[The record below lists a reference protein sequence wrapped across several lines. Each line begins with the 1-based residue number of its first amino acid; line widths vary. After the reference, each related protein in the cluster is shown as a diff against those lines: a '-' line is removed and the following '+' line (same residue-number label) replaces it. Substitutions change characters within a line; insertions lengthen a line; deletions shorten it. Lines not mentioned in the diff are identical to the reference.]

1 MAEGR
6 PREAELAA
14 LRAGIARGLSHIDT
28 AELYGSGAAEELV
41 AEAIR
46 GVPRR
51 DLFLVSK
58 VLPQNAT
65 HAGTIFACE
74 QSLRRLGTDYLD
86 VFLLHWRGR
95 HPLADTLG
103 ALETLV
109 DQGKIRALGVS
120 NFDVDDLEEARAL
133 LVRHPIVCNQVL
145 YHLQERHIDVALRDY
160 CARRHIALVGYSPFG
175 HGRFPSLASPSGRV
189 LTAIAARHGATPR
202 QVALAFLTREAPL
215 FTIPKAST
223 AAHTEENAGALG
235 LTLTGPELAE
245 IDAAFPVR
253 PSAELPAI

>member
-74 QSLRRLGTDYLD
+74 QSLRRLG
-86 VFLLHWRGR
+86 
-95 HPLADTLG
+95 
-103 ALETLV
+103 V

-160 CARRHIALVGYSPFG
+160 CARRHIALVGHSPFG